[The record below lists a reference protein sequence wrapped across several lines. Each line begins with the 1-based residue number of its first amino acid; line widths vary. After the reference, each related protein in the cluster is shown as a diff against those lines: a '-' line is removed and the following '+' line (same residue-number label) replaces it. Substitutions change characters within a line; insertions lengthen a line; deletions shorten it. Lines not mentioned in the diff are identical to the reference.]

1 MKTLKCL
8 LHFASLFLVLAPLSW
23 AQVPIGPD
31 LVPPTAQI
39 PEPPAGAKPPSAP
52 TTQAAAPV
60 KPSPHKA
67 DEVQVYGAV
76 TDQSTAVLP
85 GATVTL
91 TNASG
96 VTQSTT
102 SNAQGQY
109 FINAAPGTYSLKI
122 AAKGF
127 KDFTSENLILTANQE
142 IEMDGALEPAA
153 ASPEKVEVVGQ
164 TAGQVETEKA
174 EVNEVI
180 TAKQVEETPLNGR
193 NFVSMLTFA
202 PGVSNQSGQDEALV
216 GVKGSVKF
224 SVNGGR
230 VEYNTFSVDGADVL
244 HAGIHGS
251 ESTLVVF
258 PSLDAINELKVLT
271 SNYGAQYGRSASGT
285 ILVDTKTGGS
295 SLHGGVYY
303 YGRNEIFNA
312 RNFFDATLRAPLYR
326 KNDFGG
332 TIGGPVFIP
341 KLYPHRDRTF
351 FFFSEEFRLEK
362 DPTDNNFNQAVP
374 SLAERPSTRTNK
386 DGAQYIGADFSDVCP
401 VLPPN
406 VPIISYNPVQFP
418 DCPHT
423 QAGTTLPYNIVGYHD
438 SILTGN
444 PPIDPV
450 AAALAGSG
458 VITDPNAGKFQ
469 ASGMIPLPNSSV
481 GCNSTVG
488 SCYDFAFAQPTY
500 WREELFRIDHE
511 IRPGKLRA
519 TFRYIHDSW
528 DTTEPRPIWG
538 YVRNSFPTV
547 QGRLFGPGTSSV
559 AHLTQTVSSS
569 LLNEVVVS
577 YTASHISLATR
588 PAPGVSIQRPGAI
601 DGLQGYLFNNC
612 FGGVKQGDGTCTAGT
627 GKLSGVTL
635 APGNLAYGGGFSVDP
650 GYAPWQLANPT
661 WSGRD
666 DISKVIRRHTVQMG
680 IQVIL
685 GQRNEINATN
695 GPNTG
700 DVQGLLS
707 FSNFGNANL
716 FTGNEYANLLTG
728 AISSF
733 QQDSAQLK
741 YHNRYEIYEPY
752 VQDDWKVSSRLTLNM
767 GIRFS
772 LFGNYHENNEEVWN
786 WDPTKFMTPDKFLK
800 FEQDGRLKYKGKI
813 IPVPTGPGDVSQ
825 FLINGLVEC
834 GTFASGVPSTC
845 MKAHRFNPGPR
856 IGFAF
861 DPRGDGRLSIRGGYG
876 IFFEHGTGS
885 EANTG
890 SLVGSAPLNFTMTQL
905 APSGGGAVSGYP
917 CIGGI
922 GNPNDPN
929 VSCPAGPG
937 AYPIDVTSIP
947 RKAIW
952 PYVQQWSFGVQ
963 RELSHS
969 LVLGLAYVGSKGTH
983 LTAVEQPN
991 SFSPVTAQG
1000 NNGILLNGNP
1010 YGPNQPILNN
1020 VQLFGAPDCANPS
1033 NNVNNPVFFV
1043 NGVAINKTQ
1052 PAYINLLAAC
1062 EYVNAQGLPPINAY
1076 RPYRGLQKI
1085 FSLQNVGDSNY
1096 HAFQTTLRKT
1106 RGPLTVDGSY
1116 TYSHS
1121 IDDSS
1126 DRNDTTIVNT
1136 LVPAA
1141 NKASSNFD
1149 QRHLLNINYTWTL
1162 PNLKFD
1168 SNRVRTWAK
1177 DEPEPEAEAPAS
1189 AGFFDRAATR
1199 LLSNWALSGVTT
1211 IQSGTPFTV
1220 INSGYGALGISVPDN
1235 SGEAGGISSVASFP
1249 DVVGNIHDPA
1259 PFGANNTKS
1268 FGPTLGNPAAFAAP
1282 RGLTFGNAGRN
1293 LLNNPMRWNF
1303 DMTLMKTFRVKEG
1316 TSLEFRSE
1324 VFNVFNHTQFRVYD
1338 PSPNFG
1344 NRANNTVSC
1353 YGVQSFNAAGDAQTD
1368 CLTGNAFLHPVNA
1381 HRPRTMQFAL
1391 KLSF

>member
-1 MKTLKCL
+1 ML
-8 LHFASLFLVLAPLSW
+8 AVVVLAPLAI
-23 AQVPIGPD
+23 AQAPIGPD
-31 LVPPTAQI
+31 LVPATVQV
-39 PEPPAGAKPPSAP
+39 PEPPTGARPPSTPA
-52 TTQAAAPV
+52 TVAAAPLQR
-60 KPSPHKA
+60 PPHKEGEA
-67 DEVQVYGAV
+67 QVFGAV

-85 GATVTL
+85 DATVTL
-91 TNASG
+91 TSPSG
-96 VTQSTT
+96 ATQTATT
-102 SNAQGQY
+102 NAQGQY
-109 FINAAPGTYSLKI
+109 FLDAAPGTYTLKI
-122 AAKGF
+122 AVKGF
-127 KDFTSENLILTANQE
+127 KDFTSENLVLGANQE
-142 IEMDGALEPAA
+142 IKVDGTLEPAA
-153 ASPEKVEVVGQ
+153 ASPEKIDVVGESV
-164 TAGQVETEKA
+164 GHVETEKA

-193 NFVSMLTFA
+193 NFVGMLTFA
-202 PGVSNQSGQDEALV
+202 PGVSNQSGQDEQLV

-251 ESTLVVF
+251 ESTLVVY

-285 ILVDTKTGGS
+285 ILVDTKTGGP
-295 SLHGGVYY
+295 SLHGSAYY
-303 YGRNEIFNA
+303 YGRNEMFNS
-312 RNFFDATLRAPLYR
+312 RNYFDQTTRAPLYR

-332 TIGGPVFIP
+332 TIGGPIYIP
-341 KLYPHRDRTF
+341 KLYPHKDRTF

-374 SLAERPSTRTNK
+374 SLAERPSMRTNA
-386 DGAQYIGADFSDVCP
+386 DGNPYIGADFSDVCP
-401 VLPPN
+401 QLPPN
-406 VPIISYNPVQFP
+406 TPIVSFNPVQFP
-418 DCPHT
+418 DCPHVT
-423 QAGTTLPYNIVGYHD
+423 SGTTLPYNILGYYD
-438 SILTGN
+438 SSLPISHN
-444 PPIDPV
+444 AAIDPV
-450 AAALAGSG
+450 GAALAGATTTTF
-458 VITDPNAGKFQ
+458 TDPTTVKQFNG
-469 ASGMIPLPNSSV
+469 SGMIPLPNSSG

-500 WREELFRIDHE
+500 WREELFRIDHD
-511 IRPGKLRA
+511 IKPGKLRA
-519 TFRYIHDSW
+519 SFRYIHDSW
-528 DTTEPRPIWG
+528 DTTEARPIWG

-559 AHLTQTVSSS
+559 AHLTQTLSST

-577 YTASHISLATR
+577 YTASHISMTTR
-588 PAPGVSIQRPGAI
+588 PAAGVNIQRPDAI
-601 DGLQGYLFNNC
+601 SGLQGYLFNNC
-612 FGGVKQGDGTCTAGT
+612 FGGTQQSDGTCQG
-627 GKLSGVTL
+627 GKLSGISL

-661 WSGRD
+661 WSAKD
-666 DISKVIRRHTVQMG
+666 DISKVIRRHNLQMG
-680 IQVIL
+680 VQAIL

-707 FSNFGNANL
+707 FSNFGLAN
-716 FTGNEYANLLTG
+716 FATGNEYGNLLAG
-728 AISSF
+728 AITSF
-733 QQDSAQLK
+733 QQDSAQRK

-752 VQDDWKVSSRLTLNM
+752 IQDDWKVNSHLTVNL

-772 LFGNYHENNEEVWN
+772 IFGNYHENNEQAWN
-786 WDPTKFMTPDKFLK
+786 WDPSQYVTPDNHLK
-800 FEQDGRLKYKGKI
+800 FAQDGRLLYKGKA
-813 IPVPTGPGDVSQ
+813 IPIPTGPSDVSQ

-845 MKAHRFNPGPR
+845 MKPHRFNPAPR

-861 DPRGDGRLSIRGGYG
+861 DPGGNGRTSIRGGYG
-876 IFFEHGTGS
+876 VFFEHGTGS

-905 APSGGGAVSGYP
+905 APSAGGAVSAYP

-922 GNPNDPN
+922 A
-929 VSCPAGPG
+929 VTCPAGTG

-947 RKAIW
+947 RKTIW

-983 LTAVEQPN
+983 LTAVLQPN
-991 SFSPVTAQG
+991 SFSPAPSQPDSGVV
-1000 NNGILLNGNP
+1000 LNGNP
-1010 YGPNQPILNN
+1010 YGPHQPIIDNSL
-1020 VQLFGAPDCANPS
+1020 LGATDCANS
-1033 NNVNNPVFFV
+1033 NTTQKPVFTV
-1043 NGVAINKTQ
+1043 GGINGVAVNDTQ
-1052 PAYINLLAAC
+1052 PAFINLLAAC
-1062 EYVNAQGLPPINAY
+1062 EYLNTQRGTTQGLLPINAY
-1076 RPYRGLQKI
+1076 RPYLGLEKI
-1085 FSLQNVGDSNY
+1085 FALENVGDSNY
-1096 HAFQTTLRKT
+1096 HAFQATLRRT
-1106 RGPLTVDGSY
+1106 RGPLTMDLSY
-1116 TYSHS
+1116 SYSHS

-1136 LVPAA
+1136 LVVAA

-1149 QRHLLNINYTWTL
+1149 QRHLLNLNYTWTL
-1162 PNLKFD
+1162 PSFKFD
-1168 SNRVRTWAK
+1168 SNRVRAWAN
-1177 DEPEPEAEAPAS
+1177 DEPAPAAPAS
-1189 AGFFDRAATR
+1189 AGFFDRLATGI
-1199 LLSNWALSGVTT
+1199 LSGWALSGVTT
-1211 IQSGTPFTV
+1211 VQSGTPFTV

-1235 SGEAGGISSVASFP
+1235 AGVAGGISSVASFP
-1249 DVVGNIHDPA
+1249 DVVGDPRAAA
-1259 PFGANNTKS
+1259 PVGANNPES
-1268 FGPTLGNPAAFAAP
+1268 FGPALGNASAFVAP
-1282 RGLTFGNAGRN
+1282 RGLTFGDAGRN
-1293 LLNNPMRWNF
+1293 LMNNPSRWNF
-1303 DMTLMKTFRVKEG
+1303 DMTLLKNFKLKEG

-1344 NRANNTVSC
+1344 NGANNTVSC
-1353 YGVQSFNAAGDAQTD
+1353 YGIQAFNAAGDAQTD